1 MATSSFY
8 KINQFVEDVGKVLH
22 NLATGGDSIMVLL
35 TNTVPN
41 VADNVVDTSV
51 TPCVVKATSNASE
64 IAAGNG
70 YAKGGIA
77 LTGQQY
83 IQTSGTGKFYG
94 TKTMWTC
101 ITSAMATFR
110 YAVVYNATKGA
121 AATRPLIGW
130 FDYGAGVTLGVGETF
145 TVGNSND
152 GTDWTSTY
160 PMFTLA

>member
-8 KINQFVEDVGKVLH
+8 KFNQFVQDIGNVLH
-22 NLATGGDSIMVLL
+22 NLVSGQDGIYILL

-41 VADNVVDTSV
+41 VADTVVDTSV
-51 TPCVVKATSNASE
+51 TPCVVKSTSNASE

-70 YAKGGIA
+70 YTKGGIQV
-77 LTGQQY
+77 TSQQY
-83 IQTSGTGKFYG
+83 IQTSGTARFYG
-94 TKTMWTC
+94 VKVTWTC
-101 ITSAMATFR
+101 VTANMATFR
-110 YAVVYNATKGA
+110 YAVVYNNTKGTS
-121 AATRPLIGW
+121 ATRPVIGW
-130 FDYGAGVTLGVGETF
+130 FDYGGTVTLTPGETF